1 MAERIEI
8 EEYPYKGVIKRD
20 GLNSLGKK
28 ETLVIYEGVMD
39 EHMTTDDEGR
49 LLQTS
54 SYIITIPL
62 IKDESGKYI
71 IPKKGDVI
79 TLERYGEELEFTI
92 DNAEPS
98 QLGGISIYS
107 TKKDWQ

>member
-20 GLNSLGKK
+20 GLNSLGKN

-49 LLQTS
+49 L
-54 SYIITIPL
+54 P
-62 IKDESGKYI
+62 
-71 IPKKGDVI
+71 
-79 TLERYGEELEFTI
+79 
-92 DNAEPS
+92 
-98 QLGGISIYS
+98 
-107 TKKDWQ
+107 